1 MLALTRHFIPPLSS
15 DFSFSV
21 LCLVGILVSNSN
33 SHKLRVES
41 QKWLCNPVL
50 CAWPQQFQGHTVSS
64 LCLGRGQG
72 ILYHNTPTKSN
83 PQYPDLLHPLLCSL
97 FLSPSVSYLG
107 HWCASPAFSA
117 PESSSSHTYVFISLG
132 EQFTSDLD
140 APILH
145 PHTQHLTT
153 WSSRRFTHAH
163 THTHT
168 HTHTNQCTV
177 DSDLLDSQQKTLQFA
192 TLALVSPLHS
202 LTCSHAHS
210 LLLWGGIHSSKSR
223 AWNKGLGAGSLFGR
237 WSREAGVERA
247 SHGWTK
253 SQKRHII

>member
-83 PQYPDLLHPLLCSL
+83 PQHPDLLHPLLCSL

-168 HTHTNQCTV
+168 HKPMHCGQWPCGQPTKDAAVCNLGPSVSSAFTN
-177 DSDLLDSQQKTLQFA
+177 LF
-192 TLALVSPLHS
+192 
-202 LTCSHAHS
+202 TCSFTVTMRWYP
-210 LLLWGGIHSSKSR
+210 LL
-223 AWNKGLGAGSLFGR
+223 
-237 WSREAGVERA
+237 
-247 SHGWTK
+247 
-253 SQKRHII
+253 